1 MDPAPTSPVPERKP
15 HHFQPGHDPRR
26 MNRKGTHNRNPAL
39 VRDMIL
45 KALEN
50 QPGGGVKYLEKQA
63 RMNPKAFLMLLAKVL
78 PTQIVGANGQSPPM
92 IVLTPDLLSQWPE
105 EQIERLALAMHEAR
119 TVDVVPVEKEAT

>member
-1 MDPAPTSPVPERKP
+1 
-15 HHFQPGHDPRR
+15 
-26 MNRKGTHNRNPAL
+26 
-39 VRDMIL
+39 MIL